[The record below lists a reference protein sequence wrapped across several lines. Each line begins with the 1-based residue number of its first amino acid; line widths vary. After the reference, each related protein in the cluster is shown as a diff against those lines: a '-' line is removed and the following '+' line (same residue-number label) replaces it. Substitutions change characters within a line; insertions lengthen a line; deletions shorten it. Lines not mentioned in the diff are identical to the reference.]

1 MGDAI
6 IFHGVCDHIG
16 TGAHLRQSI
25 AHSHTDTGQLQHF
38 QIVFG
43 ISKGNGFLRGDTDCR
58 TQACSISMRAS
69 TQLAYILSFA
79 RKMQLQFFFCK
90 NCFKADRSPAGM
102 GVSRTICPC
111 SSQSWPFI

>member
-1 MGDAI
+1 MRRFSKSEMSRTAGTAVP
-6 IFHGVCDHIG
+6 IF
-16 TGAHLRQSI
+16 
-25 AHSHTDTGQLQHF
+25 
-38 QIVFG
+38 
-43 ISKGNGFLRGDTDCR
+43 
-58 TQACSISMRAS
+58 ACSTSMREF
-69 TQLAYILSFA
+69 TQLAYILSFS